1 MSGNEWRSVQ
11 DVIQSNTAGAQ
22 RKTIG
27 VLKRLGW
34 KAGIRE
40 NARNQLVRPRYLTRS
55 VFNVQSREWR

>member
-27 VLKRLGW
+27 VLKRLRLEVGH
-34 KAGIRE
+34 
-40 NARNQLVRPRYLTRS
+40 P
-55 VFNVQSREWR
+55 